1 MYLFQDKYS
10 KYYIFYDLINRLIL
24 EHKGIF
30 ENKWAKHIDEH
41 DVYGTTV
48 KRKMYETDE
57 KERYIHIYHSINK
70 ESGERTLLAKRLRQM
85 K

>member
-1 MYLFQDKYS
+1 M
-10 KYYIFYDLINRLIL
+10 IL
-24 EHKGIF
+24 EHKGTF